1 MSGRTNGNPIEV
13 NFTLI
18 KNTDFFKRLSACV
31 FDPCANRCDFQFIGK
46 MKLLEKIFA
55 FLHKFD
61 SFEMRL
67 IRMRPFIVGR
77 ASPIHQAVLRRSV
90 FAMLIFFFAIGAALH
105 VRAHQKTAS
114 LDAPL
119 KFTDVTKA
127 AGLYRET
134 SGASATFVDFDDDGW
149 LDLHLINRH
158 YEPSLLYRNQRDG
171 TFIDVTAASGL
182 RFQTDRGGAFW
193 VDVDNDGDKD
203 CLTAGSNQDE
213 LFMNNGDLAGQAGT
227 FSSWGSLIGRA
238 GTGRGGGMAV
248 ADFDNDGLV
257 DIFVC
262 QTDNSPRHY
271 PADRSLLFKNLGEGK
286 FQEVGRTAG
295 LADSYDAGTA
305 VWLDFNQDGW
315 VDLITASSVPP
326 LFNAFRN
333 NRNGTFQQATAE
345 AGLAEAE
352 PRYYTRFGL
361 YTPDLNSDGNT
372 DLILIA
378 DSLRF
383 YLQQSNR
390 FRPRP
395 VESLLSLP
403 KALLPIGAMTWADA
417 NNDGWR
423 DWFMIVH
430 PGATQIRL
438 GQKTGRFAE
447 SGVLKDET
455 SSDFGMALGDYD
467 NDGDLD
473 LFLARQGASK
483 LYRNDSPPQNWL
495 QLQLRGTASNASG
508 FGAKVNL
515 YAGGRRQTV
524 EVQMTG
530 ALHFGLGNSSQTDSI
545 QIRWPSGQFQKL
557 TKVKANQ
564 KLDIKEPISATF
576 EEVTNAAGISGARQS
591 RGAAFADYDND
602 GDLDLVVNGG
612 PGLLFN
618 NKGDGTFTEV
628 AEKAGIYIIS
638 ASAGG
643 VAWGDFNNDGRLD
656 LFMTRESR
664 LPHRLLLANPDATF
678 TDVSPEAGV
687 ALPSRRGG
695 PVLLAD
701 FDANGFLDILIPS
714 AEPVQLFL
722 NQGNTTF
729 LEAAE
734 RAGFASL
741 SYKKHITGCTGD
753 YDNDGDIDVYLANSN
768 WSYKKHDAPN
778 YLFRN
783 RSDLAGQAGTFEE
796 VTTAAGVADSSNSK
810 GAVFGDYDNDGD
822 LDLYVA
828 NDGGDNRLFRN
839 NGDGTF
845 TDVARQAGVAGPFA
859 AHSPAFGDFDND
871 GDLDLYVTG
880 ASFLYYDSLEVSFGP
895 LPDVLYRN
903 DGFEP
908 TRGWTFTEVTA
919 EMGIENPASCI
930 GAIWGDIDNDGDLD
944 LFLANSHDL
953 RGRKISASLFNEP
966 PFPENKLYRNR
977 GNRNHYL
984 HLKLVSHRSN
994 RAAIGARIEAYAGD
1008 LIQIREVEGGS
1019 THGSQNSLR
1028 LAFGFGKRD
1037 KVDKVI
1043 VRWPSGIVQT
1053 INKPKIEQVLVVEE
1067 PFKAGPILIE
1077 RATLAR
1083 ARWWLP
1089 RVVGSLGGLI
1099 FIAALILIGRRGY
1112 HLMRRKISAYQ
1123 LRPLHS
1129 RLKLFGARRIRRR
1142 AETKSEKE
1150 ISRQRQQTSLVKVI
1164 VNLIEFKNDY
1174 LLTHRVEPV
1183 HGFAEELPAFSPGRH
1198 EKHPYTIRVEKLRHL
1213 QKDVA
1218 EVFRSYEAYMLRG
1231 HKSEISPAEELRQIG
1246 RRIYRF
1252 FGLGGLFGELFQ
1264 LPASPPIH
1272 LQFVLDS
1279 PQVPWHLAYDE
1290 KTGCFLFERF
1300 PYGVSFATEK
1310 MPLALF
1316 RGPGQTP
1323 TIDFNARAV
1332 VLFYGDWRGAPKE
1345 LKEVGAEIQEVEK
1358 IVRQAGIEAHLIHQ
1372 DVDQFAQ
1379 AILQMQNHNKNLR
1392 LIHYCGH
1399 VEGNMLAAGKEDYLA
1414 AGFLKEAFGLSLP
1427 SKPIVFL
1434 NGCSSGSLANLWER
1448 YENLATEFLACGAA
1462 ACIVTDFPVA
1472 ETAARNFALCFYH
1485 HVVHEGK
1492 TAGEALRCARVA
1504 LGKRRHADDLD
1515 PEYDVTRYFY
1525 NLYGDPTARL

>member
-1 MSGRTNGNPIEV
+1 MS
-13 NFTLI
+13 
-18 KNTDFFKRLSACV
+18 FFW
-31 FDPCANRCDFQFIGK
+31 CAWRPWWFKKSCG
-46 MKLLEKIFA
+46 LL
-55 FLHKFD
+55 
-61 SFEMRL
+61 
-67 IRMRPFIVGR
+67 PV
-77 ASPIHQAVLRRSV
+77 
-90 FAMLIFFFAIGAALH
+90 LIFFLVNAAALR
-105 VRAHQKTAS
+105 VYAQQS
-114 LDAPL
+114 GAPL
-119 KFTDVTKA
+119 QFAEATKA

-149 LDLHLINRH
+149 LDLHLVNRH
-158 YEPSLLYRNQRDG
+158 YEPSILYRNQRDG
-171 TFIDVTAASGL
+171 TFADVTEASGL
-182 RFQTDRGGAFW
+182 RFQTDRGGAIW
-193 VDVDNDGDKD
+193 ADLDNDGDRD
-203 CLTAGSNQDE
+203 CLTIGINQDE
-213 LFMNNGDLAGQAGT
+213 LFMNNGDGT
-227 FSSWGSLIGRA
+227 FSSFGSPIGRA
-238 GTGRGGGMAV
+238 GTGRGGGVSV

-257 DIFVC
+257 DLFAC
-262 QTDNSPRHY
+262 QTDNTPRHY
-271 PADRSLLFKNLGEGK
+271 PADRSLLFRNLGEGK
-286 FQEVGRTAG
+286 FQEAGKAAG
-295 LADSYDAGTA
+295 LADSYDASTA
-305 VWLDFNQDGW
+305 VWIDFNQDGW
-315 VDLITASSVPP
+315 LDLITAGSVPP
-326 LFNAFRN
+326 LFNAFIN
-333 NRNGTFQQATAE
+333 NRNGTFQRTTAA
-345 AGLAEAE
+345 AGLAETE
-352 PRYYTRFGL
+352 QRYHANFGL
-361 YTPDLNSDGNT
+361 CAADLNSDGNT
-372 DLILIA
+372 DLIQIG

-390 FRPRP
+390 FNPWP
-395 VESLLSLP
+395 MAALPFPPKIPPPIQLL
-403 KALLPIGAMTWADA
+403 TWADA
-417 NNDGWR
+417 NNDSWL
-423 DWFMIVH
+423 DLFMIVH
-430 PGATQIRL
+430 PGLIRIWL
-438 GQKTGRFAE
+438 GQKNGRFEELTAQAATKTADY
-447 SGVLKDET
+447 VHY
-455 SSDFGMALGDYD
+455 GMGWGDYD

-473 LFLARQGASK
+473 LFLVRQGASA
-483 LYRNDSPPQNWL
+483 LYRNDSAPQNWL
-495 QLQLRGTASNASG
+495 KLQLRGTASNAG
-508 FGAKVNL
+508 GLGAKVNL

-524 EVQMTG
+524 DMQMTG
-530 ALHFGLGNSSQTDSI
+530 ALHFGLGNSSQADSI
-545 QIRWPSGQFQKL
+545 QIHWPSGKSQKL
-557 TKVKANQ
+557 TNVKANQ
-564 KLDIKEPISATF
+564 KLDIKEPIAAAF
-576 EEVTNAAGISGARQS
+576 EEVTKIAGISGAWQS

-618 NKGDGTFTEV
+618 NRGDGTFVEV
-628 AEKAGIYIIS
+628 AEKAGIYITS
-638 ASAGG
+638 VPTGG
-643 VAWGDFNNDGRLD
+643 VAWGDFNDDGLLD

-664 LPHRLLLANPDATF
+664 LPHRLLLANPDGTF
-678 TDVSPEAGV
+678 TDASPEAGV
-687 ALPSRRGG
+687 ALPSGRGG

-701 FDANGFLDILIPS
+701 FDANGFLDVLIPS

-722 NQGNTTF
+722 NQGNATF
-729 LEAAE
+729 VEAAG
-734 RAGFASL
+734 RAGFDSL
-741 SYKKHITGCTGD
+741 SYKKHMTGCTGD

-778 YLFRN
+778 YFFRN
-783 RSDLAGQAGTFEE
+783 RGDGTFEE
-796 VTTAAGVADSSNSK
+796 VTAPAGVADSSNSK
-810 GAVFGDYDNDGD
+810 GAVFGDYDNDGG

-845 TDVARQAGVAGPFA
+845 TDVARQTGVAGPFA

-903 DGFEP
+903 DGCDP

-919 EMGIENPASCI
+919 ETGIENFASCV
-930 GAIWGDIDNDGDLD
+930 GALWGDIDNDGDLD

-953 RGRKISASLFNEP
+953 QGRVVSASLFNAP

-977 GNRNHYL
+977 GNKNHYL
-984 HLKLVSHRSN
+984 HLKLAGHHGN

-1008 LIQIREVEGGS
+1008 LMQIREVEGGS

-1053 INKPKIEQVLVVEE
+1053 IDKPKIDQMLVVEE

-1099 FIAALILIGRRGY
+1099 FIAALMLISRRGFR
-1112 HLMRRKISAYQ
+1112 LMRRKISAYQ

-1129 RLKLFGARRIRRR
+1129 RLKLFGALRIRRR

-1183 HGFAEELPAFSPGRH
+1183 PGFAEELPAFSPGRH

-1213 QKDVA
+1213 QKDIA
-1218 EVFRSYEAYMLRG
+1218 EAFRSYEAYMLRG
-1231 HKSEISPAEELRQIG
+1231 DKSEISPAEELRQIG
-1246 RRIYRF
+1246 HRIYRF
-1252 FGLGGLFGELFQ
+1252 FGLGGLMSELFQ

-1272 LQFVLDS
+1272 LEFVLDS
-1279 PQVPWHLAYDE
+1279 AQVPWPLAFDE
-1290 KTGCFLFERF
+1290 KSGCFLFERF
-1300 PYGVSFATEK
+1300 PYGLAFAIEK
-1310 MPLALF
+1310 MPLTFF

-1323 TIDFNARAV
+1323 TIAYHDRTA
-1332 VLFYGDWRGAPKE
+1332 VLFYGDWSGAPKE
-1345 LKEVGAEIQEVEK
+1345 LKEVGAEIREVEK
-1358 IVRQAGIEAHLIHQ
+1358 IVRQAGMEAHVVHQ

-1379 AILQMQNHNKNLR
+1379 AVLQVQKQNKNLR

-1399 VEGNMLAAGKEDYLA
+1399 VEGNTLAAGKDSCLA
-1414 AGFLKEAFGLSLP
+1414 AGFLKEAFGLNLP
-1427 SKPIVFL
+1427 SKPLVFL
-1434 NGCSSGSLANLWER
+1434 NGCSSGSLSNFWEK

-1472 ETAARNFALCFYH
+1472 EISARHFAIRFYH
-1485 HVVHEGK
+1485 HLAHEGQ
-1492 TAGEALRCARVA
+1492 TAGEALRCARVE
-1504 LGKRRHADDLD
+1504 LGLPRFARNQD

-1525 NLYGDPTARL
+1525 NLYGNPAARL